1 MITPAVIRSFAG
13 GLIVAAGII
22 GIAYLSGGSGDGTT
36 VKKMSEK
43 EMKTELAEKG
53 YVIHTEEE
61 WQQQEKAVA
70 SAKAEAEKA
79 VKEAANAKK
88 ENAKKDDSKK
98 QTEPAAPA
106 QEQKVVYKTVVNVS
120 SGMTSIDVGRT
131 LETAKIIPSALEFSQ
146 EVERRGL
153 SGNLRPG
160 IFEIESGMSTD
171 QIIGIIFR

>member
-1 MITPAVIRSFAG
+1 MITPAVLRSFAG

-22 GIAYLSGGSGDGTT
+22 GIAYLSGGTGDSTT
-36 VKKMSEK
+36 VKKMSEAD
-43 EMKTELAEKG
+43 MKAELTEKG

-61 WQQQEKAVA
+61 WQQQEAAVTA
-70 SAKAEAEKA
+70 AKADAEKA

-88 ENAKKDDSKK
+88 TNTKKE
-98 QTEPAAPA
+98 TEAAAPA
-106 QEQKVVYKTVVNVS
+106 GDQKVVYKTVVNVS

-131 LETAKIIPSALEFSQ
+131 LETAKIIPNALEFSQ

-153 SGNLRPG
+153 SSNLRPG
-160 IFEIESGMSTD
+160 IFEIESGMTTD